1 MHNIFVPA
9 TGLWR
14 FLPGLHSKMVG
25 YLRPVFSND
34 SEDGKANRRRNF
46 NTAHTRRQITRRR
59 GAAAATPRQFPG
71 RLLSS
76 IRGKKPNQIQTL
88 LHSQGDR
95 ERHPGLRPDSD
106 LQQTV
111 RVNGGPDAKISPLR
125 WHQPTPGQITLNGRF
140 TIDLDYRD
148 SGPVHGG
155 GKIDFLLA
163 WDDTSFQIE
172 KMTYSFD
179 K

>member
-1 MHNIFVPA
+1 M
-9 TGLWR
+9 
-14 FLPGLHSKMVG
+14 
-25 YLRPVFSND
+25 
-34 SEDGKANRRRNF
+34 E
-46 NTAHTRRQITRRR
+46 RQI
-59 GAAAATPRQFPG
+59 AAATSKPPTPAAKPPPAEAQLQQ
-71 RLLSS
+71 RLDSFLAAYCQAYGT
-76 IRGKKPNQIQTL
+76 RNLTKFKPFFTPKATENGT
-88 LHSQGDR
+88 
-95 ERHPGLRPDSD
+95 PVSD
-106 LQQTV
+106 LIPTYSKLFASTEALTLQ
-111 RVNGGPDAKISPLR
+111 ISPLR

-140 TIDLDYRD
+140 TIDLHYRD